1 MLAGLRR
8 SLARLPRRFQGRD
21 ACRQVIVLAGALA
34 ASLLTGAGGL
44 VAQPLDQVTR
54 FEASVGEY
62 LELRQRLRAAIMP
75 EHIVEPHIREIS
87 GALLAA
93 RIREARRG
101 ATAGEVITAMMSDWI
116 KDALHQTFDGTDV
129 DALLADRYPRGFPES
144 GTARLNASYIDT
156 IAVRPPAAVLAMLPP
171 VPMPELGYRLI
182 GRDVVL
188 WDEEAALAVDIVFE
202 ALPAPHIW
210 SFLEVNSMEIRT
222 CIARALAAAHLDAQT
237 LVEDML
243 ADTLDGVLPPA
254 VGQPFSWGLGTIM
267 PPSVLHALP
276 TLPSHLEYRFAVTDL
291 VVIDTRTNTVVGI
304 LHDALPRPA
313 HGRIA

>member
-1 MLAGLRR
+1 MSGSSRIPL
-8 SLARLPRRFQGRD
+8 RFQFRD
-21 ACRQVIVLAGALA
+21 ACRQVIVLAGALVVG
-34 ASLLTGAGGL
+34 LLIGAGGL
-44 VAQPLDQVTR
+44 GAQPLDEVTAG
-54 FEASVGEY
+54 FEASVGDY
-62 LELRQRLRAAIMP
+62 LALRQRLHSTIMP

-101 ATAGEVITAMMSDWI
+101 ATTGAVFTAMMSDWI
-116 KDALHQTFDGTDV
+116 RDALHQTFDGTDV
-129 DALLADRYPRGFPES
+129 DALLADWYPHGFPEP
-144 GTARLNASYIDT
+144 GTARPNASYAET
-156 IAVRPPAAVLAMLPP
+156 IVVRPPAVVLAVLPP
-171 VPMPELGYRLI
+171 VPMPALGYRLI

-210 SFLEVNSMEIRT
+210 PFLEVNSLEIRA

-243 ADTLDGVLPPA
+243 ADTLADALPPTL
-254 VGQPFSWGLGTIM
+254 GEPFPWGLGTIM

-276 TLPSHLEYRFAVTDL
+276 ALPPHLEYRFAVTDL
-291 VVIDTRTNTVVGI
+291 VVIDTRTNIVVGI
-304 LHDALPRPA
+304 MHEALPRRAPHRVA
-313 HGRIA
+313 